1 MTDTLTDIHVLIEA
15 PYKIIQYSTDVVVRD
30 WNSIGQKHK
39 KENNTLVGYVPRVY
53 TGWTS
58 TDVSQYI
65 DRDVNGSVSAEAYR
79 LNTGQL
85 PVVVYWSTV
94 GPLSVASWEIVDR

>member
-1 MTDTLTDIHVLIEA
+1 MLKSQVGSSILWGASIDISADVSVDMWVVTQLSPH
-15 PYKIIQYSTDVVVRD
+15 ST
-30 WNSIGQKHK
+30 
-39 KENNTLVGYVPRVY
+39 NTSVGYVPRVY
-53 TGWTS
+53 MGWTS

-94 GPLSVASWEIVDR
+94 GPLSVASWELVDR